1 MKTDAETA
9 RVKFDA
15 DDLNPMS
22 QAQEFQDKDRARELF
37 ERLCWPNGAVF
48 PHCQNSG
55 QCRRKFLSALKA
67 SGTGVRRFPLELF
80 LGLLILSDFSVNAS
94 LSFDSLR
101 NAQCDFWQTSDG
113 LPNHDVVS
121 LAQTPDGY
129 IWLGMVGSSSTLV
142 RFNGFEFVPSVR
154 LEDGGDQSIASLAV
168 GKSGRLWIS
177 KASGTSSLILW
188 QSGIQTSIEMKLPP
202 PAGGG
207 IPSIPLYEDRSGNL
221 WIGGGGLLVRTPEG
235 QIEDFSAVAKDF
247 GEIRQFVEDK
257 DGTLWLA
264 TIHGLVRY
272 RNHTFDQ
279 PYPITNTVLSVYSSS
294 EGSLWVGT
302 DTKPGLL
309 QVTSS
314 GTIIRYGDA
323 NGLNSRGVLAIC
335 EDLES
340 NIWLGTYSG
349 LYCVKNGIVSR
360 IQETDLRTAFIFS
373 LLWDLEGSLWVGT
386 SDGLYHLYANP
397 IEHFGAAA
405 GLGPV
410 NSLSMGPSGLWAN
423 IFSRGT
429 YLQHDGDWTKREDLG
444 DSSGAG
450 QLFEAANGDIWLS
463 EGSYYDH
470 FRRGKPMVI
479 EEIGENARFCDD
491 GSTLWI
497 ATGTNLFTFRNEKL
511 FPMGEGWPAMTIN
524 CVVTNRGGGLLIGT
538 TQGLYKWAG
547 QLTRWLDFGRDFPGT
562 RISGLEWDGATLWVA
577 SDKAIA
583 RYQDHWQVIRAEAGL
598 TKTGGINS
606 MLVESNSLWLG
617 CVNGLFRINRTEEE
631 QYLRGTFRQVTL
643 TQYGKAQGMRSGYLG
658 PSTQG
663 RGAVK
668 GKDGKLWFASKSG
681 IVAVNTKEL
690 LNPKPPP
697 VVIESVLLDQQPA
710 ASFSEKP
717 AEVIKVPA
725 GTKNIEIHFA
735 ALTYISPSMVVYK
748 YRLRGL
754 DPDWVTAANSHVA
767 RFIKLPPGN
776 YDFQVQ
782 ACNAS
787 GVWNDEGV
795 SLHFVQAPFFY
806 QTRTFFIL
814 CWLLGACAI
823 LILTAL
829 GTAVAHAI
837 SSRKMRRHVA
847 LLEAQRALDRERARI
862 ARDIH
867 DDVGS
872 TLTRIVL
879 LSELAGREPEQTYTQ
894 DGHLAG
900 IRSAA
905 KEITRRLDEIVW
917 AINPRNDTLDALVT
931 YISKLVTDQA
941 RAAGLRCRL
950 DVPPTL
956 PTWPINGTT
965 RHNIFLACK
974 EAIHNAIKHAAANQL
989 QLRLTL
995 QEGTFLLEICDDG
1008 MGLPAAPSESAGD
1021 GLLNMRER
1029 LTNLGGACEISSI
1042 PGRGTTVGFR
1052 LFHPQKSKPVSPK

>member
-1 MKTDAETA
+1 MKA
-9 RVKFDA
+9 
-15 DDLNPMS
+15 
-22 QAQEFQDKDRARELF
+22 
-37 ERLCWPNGAVF
+37 G
-48 PHCQNSG
+48 
-55 QCRRKFLSALKA
+55 
-67 SGTGVRRFPLELF
+67 GTIVRRFPLDLF
-80 LGLLILSDFSVNAS
+80 LSLLMLSALSVDAS

-129 IWLGMVGSSSTLV
+129 IWLGMVGSSSSLV
-142 RFNGFEFVPSVR
+142 RFNGFEFVPSVG
-154 LEDGGDQSIASLAV
+154 LEDNGGKSITCLAV

-188 QSGIQTSIEMKLPP
+188 QNGKQTSIKMKLPP

-207 IPSIPLYEDRSGNL
+207 IPSIPLFEDRSGNL
-221 WIGGGGLLVRTPEG
+221 WIGGGGLLVRTPQG
-235 QIEDFSAVAKDF
+235 RIEDFSAAAKDF

-264 TIHGLVRY
+264 TVRGLVRY
-272 RNHTFDQ
+272 RNHTFDR
-279 PYPITNTVLSVYSSS
+279 PYPIANTVLSVYSSN

-309 QVTSS
+309 QVSPS
-314 GTIIRYGDA
+314 GTITSYGDA
-323 NGLNSRGVLAIC
+323 KGLNSRGVLAIC

-373 LLWDLEGSLWVGT
+373 LLWDQEGSLWVGT

-405 GLGPV
+405 GLGAV

-429 YLQHDGDWTKREDLG
+429 YLQHDGAWTKREYLG
-444 DSSGAG
+444 DSSGGG
-450 QLFEAANGDIWLS
+450 QLFEAANGDIWLA
-463 EGSYYDH
+463 EESYYDH
-470 FRRGKPMVI
+470 FRNGKPVVR
-479 EEIGENARFCDD
+479 EEIGGNACFCDE
-491 GSTLWI
+491 GNTLWI
-497 ATGTNLFTFRNEKL
+497 VNATNLFTFRDERL
-511 FPMGEGWPAMTIN
+511 FPMGDGWPSMTIT

-547 QLTRWLDFGRDFPGT
+547 QLSRWLDFDRDFRGT
-562 RISGLEWDGATLWVA
+562 RISDLEWDGATLWVA

-583 RYQDHWQVIRAEAGL
+583 RYQDHWQVIPAEAGL
-598 TKTGGINS
+598 AKTGGINS

-617 CVNGLFRINRTEEE
+617 CVNGLFRLSRTQGT
-631 QYLRGTFRQVTL
+631 QYLSGTLHQVNL

-658 PSTQG
+658 ASTLG

-668 GKDGKLWFASKSG
+668 GNDGKLWFASKSG
-681 IVAVNTKEL
+681 VVAVNTRDL
-690 LNPKPPP
+690 LYPKPPP
-697 VVIESVLLDQQPA
+697 VVIESVLLDQKPLA
-710 ASFSEKP
+710 RFSANP
-717 AEVIKVPA
+717 HEVIEVPA
-725 GTKNIEIHFA
+725 GTRNVEIHYA
-735 ALTYISPSMVVYK
+735 ALTYISPAMAAYK
-748 YRLRGL
+748 YRLQGL
-754 DPDWVTAANSHVA
+754 DPDWASVDNSRVA
-767 RFIKLPPGN
+767 RFTKLPPGN

-782 ACNAS
+782 ACNAD
-787 GVWNDEGV
+787 GVWNEEGAGV
-795 SLHFVQAPFFY
+795 HFVQAPFFY
-806 QTRTFFIL
+806 QTRGFYIL
-814 CWLLGACAI
+814 CWVLGACAI
-823 LILTAL
+823 FVLTAL
-829 GTAVAHAI
+829 GTTVAHAI

-879 LSELAGREPEQTYTQ
+879 LSELAGREPEQTYAP

-905 KEITRRLDEIVW
+905 REITRRLDEIVW

-931 YISKLVTDQA
+931 YISKLITDQA
-941 RAAGLRCRL
+941 HAAGIQCRL
-950 DVPPTL
+950 DAPPTL
-956 PTWPINGTT
+956 PVWPINGTT

-974 EAIHNAIKHAAANQL
+974 EAIHNAIKHSAAKHL

-995 QEGTFLLEICDDG
+995 REESFLLEICDDG
-1008 MGLPAAPSESAGD
+1008 IGLVATPPESTGD
-1021 GLLNMRER
+1021 GLFNMRER
-1029 LTNLGGACEISSI
+1029 LASLGGACEISSV
-1042 PGRGTTVGFR
+1042 PGQGTTIGFR
-1052 LFHPQKSKPVSPK
+1052 LFCPQKSKPLSTK